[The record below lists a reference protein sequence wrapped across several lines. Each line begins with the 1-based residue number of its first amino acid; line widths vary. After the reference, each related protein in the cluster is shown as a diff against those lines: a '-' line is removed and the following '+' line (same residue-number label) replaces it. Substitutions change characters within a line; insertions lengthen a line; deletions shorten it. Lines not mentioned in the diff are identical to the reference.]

1 MRNAGRNGAPGTRA
15 RPFGAG
21 RAGPEGALTGP
32 VRRRRP
38 PGQPPTAKIA
48 AFPHSDALVT
58 APTPPAPPPPVHA
71 PMTYKDAGVDIDAG
85 NEVVARIK
93 PAIKRTLRPEVMGG
107 GIGGFGGL
115 FDLSGKYRE
124 PVMVSGTDGVGTK
137 LILAKQLGRHDTIG
151 QDLVAMCV
159 NDVLVQ
165 GAEPLF
171 FLDYFAT
178 GKLDVATTVDVV
190 GGIARGCEIAGCAL
204 IGGETAEMPD
214 MYPPGEYDLAGFT
227 VGAVEKAKLI
237 DGSRVRQGDVLI
249 GIASSGPHSNGY
261 SLIRKILARA
271 GNPLD
276 LDVGGVK
283 LADALMEPTRIYVK
297 PVLEL
302 LGKHDIHAMAHV
314 TGGAL
319 VEKIIRVVPEPLGLE
334 IDTSA
339 WPLPPVFEWLQREGN
354 VPREEMW
361 RTFNCGIGFVL
372 MVAPGDVAAI
382 GADLDRLGLPH
393 WQVGQVTAGGAGE
406 RLRIS

>member
-1 MRNAGRNGAPGTRA
+1 MSNSTP
-15 RPFGAG
+15 
-21 RAGPEGALTGP
+21 LTY
-32 VRRRRP
+32 R
-38 PGQPPTAKIA
+38 
-48 AFPHSDALVT
+48 
-58 APTPPAPPPPVHA
+58 
-71 PMTYKDAGVDIDAG
+71 DAGVDIDAG
-85 NEVVARIK
+85 NEVVERIR

-115 FDLSGKYRE
+115 FDLSGKYKE
-124 PVMVSGTDGVGTK
+124 PVLVSGTDGVGTK
-137 LILAKQLGRHDTIG
+137 LILAKQLNRHDSIG
-151 QDLVAMCV
+151 IDLVAMCV

-227 VGAVEKAKLI
+227 VGAVEKARLI
-237 DGSRVRQGDVLI
+237 DGSRVREGDALI

-276 LDVGGVK
+276 LEIGGRK

-297 PVLEL
+297 PILEL
-302 LGKHDIHAMAHV
+302 LAGHELHAMAHV

-319 VEKIIRVVPEPLGLE
+319 IEKIIRVVPKSLGLE
-334 IDTSA
+334 IDTSS
-339 WPLPPVFEWLQREGN
+339 WPLPPVFDWLQREGN

-372 MVAPGDVAAI
+372 MVAPADVAAI
-382 GADLDRLGLPH
+382 EADLDRLGLAH
-393 WQVGQVTAGGAGE
+393 WQIGQVVPAGDGE
-406 RLRIS
+406 RLRIG